1 MNVATE
7 IPQRENLG
15 LGGIGGTFRR
25 GFEPI
30 RETAS
35 DAIQYGERVVQNHP
49 ETAVFSSLF
58 LGFLAGGVIGFL
70 LGGMGGKE
78 KGMSMIKSDL
88 GSDLK
93 SLLSQLQSRVGDL
106 F

>member
-1 MNVATE
+1 MNVSTD

-15 LGGIGGTFRR
+15 TSGFGNTFRR

-30 RETAS
+30 RDTAS
-35 DAIQYGERVVQNHP
+35 DALQYGERMVQNHP

-58 LGFLAGGVIGFL
+58 LGLLAGGIIGFI
-70 LGGMGGKE
+70 LGGSGGME
-78 KGMSMIKSDL
+78 KGVRMIKSDL
-88 GSDLK
+88 QSDMK